1 MTQQTKTLHWIVGS
15 AILAALI
22 LPVTAQDT
30 AETKKEEPAAKAEQK
45 KPSDSDMMAM
55 MMEMA
60 KPGEPHKRMQQLVGT
75 WSYVSKWWMSL
86 DAPPNESSG
95 IMVSRSVMDGRY
107 LISDHTSK
115 MRMPGPD
122 GKLMEMEFKGMAV
135 EGYDN
140 AKKKYVASWID
151 NMGTGIM
158 NLEGTYDPATK
169 ALTYLAEYEAMPG
182 MKMKIR
188 EVVTK
193 IDDDHRKIEFF
204 EDRGG
209 KEVKTMQIDYSR
221 KS

>member
-1 MTQQTKTLHWIVGS
+1 MKHRKLQQWIINMALCT
-15 AILAALI
+15 AIV
-22 LPVTAQDT
+22 LPLSAQD
-30 AETKKEEPAAKAEQK
+30 AAGQKKESAVKADDK
-45 KPSDSDMMAM
+45 KPSDGNMMAM

-60 KPGEPHKRMQQLVGT
+60 KPGENHKRMQGLVGT
-75 WSYVSKWWMSL
+75 WSYTTKWWMSP
-86 DAPPNESSG
+86 DAPPSESSG
-95 IMVSRSVMDGRY
+95 TMVARSVMEGRY
-107 LISDHTSK
+107 LVSDHTGK
-115 MRMPGPD
+115 MQMPGPD
-122 GKLMEMEFKGMAV
+122 GKPMDMEFKGMAV

-158 NLEGTYDPATK
+158 NLEGTYDSATK

-193 IDDDHRKIEFF
+193 IDDDHNRMEFF

-209 KEVKTMQIDYSR
+209 KEVKTMQIDYAR